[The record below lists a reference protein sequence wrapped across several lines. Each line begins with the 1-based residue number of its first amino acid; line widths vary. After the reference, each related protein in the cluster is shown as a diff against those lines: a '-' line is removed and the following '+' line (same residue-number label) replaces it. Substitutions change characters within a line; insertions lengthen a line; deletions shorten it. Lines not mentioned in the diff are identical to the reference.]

1 MATIKELKL
10 KTCDVYY
17 NEKCNEYELVI
28 GICAKDGGNY
38 SVLNSTL
45 LTLEE
50 LTNIRD
56 KINDRIIMKTQ
67 EVTTHREL
75 NDELQ

>member
-1 MATIKELKL
+1 V

-50 LTNIRD
+50 LINIRD
-56 KINDRIIMKTQ
+56 KINDRVKTRRQ
-67 EVTTHREL
+67 HEL
-75 NDELQ
+75 AKNNL